1 MTSIRTRRVAL
12 GDAAATAAIY
22 NAEVVDS
29 TVTMDIVPRTLDA
42 QREWIARHSG
52 IHGAVVAVDD
62 DPADGHDRILGFASI
77 SPWRDRPA
85 YSTTVENSVYVD
97 REHQGRGIGRILLD
111 DVLRIGAES
120 GFHACMARIVAG
132 HEASI
137 RLHASRG
144 FELIGVE
151 REVARKFGRWI
162 DITLMQKLL

>member
-1 MTSIRTRRVAL
+1 M
-12 GDAAATAAIY
+12 
-22 NAEVVDS
+22 
-29 TVTMDIVPRTLDA
+29 
-42 QREWIARHSG
+42 
-52 IHGAVVAVDD
+52 AVDD
-62 DPADGHDRILGFASI
+62 DPTYGVERILGFASI

-97 REHQGRGIGRILLD
+97 RDHQGRGLGRILLD
-111 DVLRIGAES
+111 EVLRIGSDS

-162 DITLMQKLL
+162 DVTLMQKLL